1 MDEFYI
7 FLPISPE
14 LRIAELIE
22 MAAENLKLQS
32 SYDFRLF
39 LING

>member
-22 MAAENLKLQS
+22 MAAENIKL
-32 SYDFRLF
+32 
-39 LING
+39 